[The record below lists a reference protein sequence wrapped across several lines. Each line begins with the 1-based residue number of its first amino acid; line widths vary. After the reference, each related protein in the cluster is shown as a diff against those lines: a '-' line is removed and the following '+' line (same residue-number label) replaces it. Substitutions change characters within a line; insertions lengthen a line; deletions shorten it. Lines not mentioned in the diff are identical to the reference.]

1 VKSVRARTSGSTKM
15 RWAGALGLSA
25 MLFAAL
31 SGAAEIS
38 ASAAPRMAPNSVL
51 SGARP
56 NGTEPKQAALQAFSD
71 LITPLPGVAPTG
83 PRLVALKTPAAGP
96 YLAVLKNDES
106 DLWQFSKEP
115 RRRRVGDVD
124 LFSGHHELAPV
135 QLDR

>member
-51 SGARP
+51 SGAR
-56 NGTEPKQAALQAFSD
+56 L
-71 LITPLPGVAPTG
+71 TG
-83 PRLVALKTPAAGP
+83 RSLNK
-96 YLAVLKNDES
+96 
-106 DLWQFSKEP
+106 
-115 RRRRVGDVD
+115 RRCRP
-124 LFSGHHELAPV
+124 SAT
-135 QLDR
+135 